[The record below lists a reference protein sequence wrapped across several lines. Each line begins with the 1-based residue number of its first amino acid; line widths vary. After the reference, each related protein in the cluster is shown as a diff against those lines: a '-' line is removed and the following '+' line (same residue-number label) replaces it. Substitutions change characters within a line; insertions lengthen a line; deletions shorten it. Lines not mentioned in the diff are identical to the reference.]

1 MAVAAN
7 AIPKIQAWILA
18 QLTGD
23 SALAAIVSTRIW
35 RDVAPVETEF
45 PYVLFTLQRADYVQ
59 GVGDCRLMTRA
70 YYLIKLVTE
79 GDPTD
84 SQIAALTR
92 FDEVIGQ
99 QTASLLNGF
108 LYSGRGIEPV
118 SYTEP
123 RPGTP
128 HFYNHVGSVFQIDS
142 YPAP

>member
-1 MAVAAN
+1 MATEAN
-7 AIPKIQAWILA
+7 ALPKIQAWILS
-18 QLTGD
+18 QLAND

-35 RDVAPVETEF
+35 RDIAPVGTGF
-45 PYVLFTLQRADYVQ
+45 PYVVFTMNQAEYMQ
-59 GVGDCRLMTRA
+59 GVGDCRLLTRA
-70 YYLIKLVTE
+70 YYLVKLVTE

-84 SQIAALTR
+84 AQIVALTR
-92 FDEVIGQ
+92 FDEVIGKQ
-99 QTASLLNGF
+99 SASQLDGF
-108 LYSGRGIEPV
+108 LFSGRGTEPV